1 LSLALYERGARLS
14 SANFEKVLASFNIFP
29 SKVHLQTLIKSFGG
43 DCLDV
48 DCFMGALRPSLNSR
62 RSAIVKA
69 AWDRIAEGKDC
80 VSLDRMSECYDV
92 SRNGD
97 FIEGTAT
104 KE

>member
-1 LSLALYERGARLS
+1 
-14 SANFEKVLASFNIFP
+14 
-29 SKVHLQTLIKSFGG
+29 
-43 DCLDV
+43 
-48 DCFMGALRPSLNSR
+48 MGALRPSLNSR